1 MLEPNTSPIQSK
13 FQEKLLFLH
22 KFLLHPKQVGSV
34 TPSSPHLARAMVN
47 AVPWE
52 RMGSVAE
59 LGAGTG
65 PITKCIQEKLA
76 PGAKFVMFEKE
87 PQLRGDLKN
96 KFPEFVCYPDVLQ
109 LQDSIRRE
117 GIYQVDCILSGLPFA
132 NFPQS
137 VRSDILQQLDV
148 SLKPGGMFV
157 AFQYSLQ
164 MKKQFERMF
173 NIQAIRYVP
182 LNLPPAFVYVCRK
195 KGVSQ

>member
-1 MLEPNTSPIQSK
+1 MLEPNTNSIRK
-13 FQEKLLFLH
+13 LQEKLLFLH
-22 KFLLHPKQVGSV
+22 KFLLRPKQVGSV

-47 AVPWE
+47 AIPWE

-65 PITKCIQEKLA
+65 PITSCIQDKLA
-76 PGAKFVMFEKE
+76 PGAKFIMFEKE
-87 PQLRGDLKN
+87 PHLRSELEKR
-96 KFPEFVCYPDVLQ
+96 FPEFVCFPDVLQ
-109 LQDSIRRE
+109 LQDSIRQE

-137 VRSDILQQLDV
+137 VRSDILHQLDI

-164 MKKQFERMF
+164 MKKQFASMF
-173 NIQAIRYVP
+173 DLQAIRYVP

-195 KGVSQ
+195 KGESQ